1 MQVHKQIAIDTGG
14 MQASYL
20 LSENI
25 KDRYMASNKINPTY
39 GIGYLWTRL
48 DQASYIFSTK
58 FDGKDKSG
66 NDINAYVKAIN
77 SIYGK
82 NYITKNK
89 IRSYAYLDFRFYS
102 IQDIHL

>member
-1 MQVHKQIAIDTGG
+1 MQVHKHIAIDTGG

-39 GIGYLWTRL
+39 GIGYLWIRL
-48 DQASYIFSTK
+48 EQASYIFSTK

-66 NDINAYVKAIN
+66 NDINTYVKAIN

-89 IRSYAYLDFRFYS
+89 IFHML
-102 IQDIHL
+102 I

>member
-1 MQVHKQIAIDTGG
+1 
-14 MQASYL
+14 
-20 LSENI
+20 
-25 KDRYMASNKINPTY
+25 MASNKINPTY

-58 FDGKDKSG
+58 FDGKEDKSG
-66 NDINAYVKAIN
+66 KDINEYVKAIN

-89 IRSYAYLDFRFYS
+89 IRSYAYLDLFDPFLVYS
-102 IQDIHL
+102 GYSFVMNTNLNDIPMID